1 MKVQKLSLLVFVFI
15 MSITLIGC
23 SKKNKYYLG
32 HWKKTVH
39 SVALEGTD
47 NNPLM
52 SPIYRHWEHKDAL
65 ISNFENEISNLL
77 DLLKRGMV
85 ASSDGYL
92 FGRRKQKETKHYDPI
107 TRLKEDD
114 DEKLAKKKKKKNIPV
129 FEWYRYSSILI
140 LANEFGSGLLS
151 LKNAIPFVD
160 HSPDIEKP
168 VRVVSIL
175 TKNRLEWSLTE
186 IACST
191 FGIVLSP
198 MYDALGTEGVTHS
211 INLVKSS
218 TVIVSM
224 EALKTILSVLHLT
237 PEIRYVVLLRP
248 DDGGDPE
255 FPLHKVE
262 KTNEYLRAYGEKV
275 SLEPYNIPSHIRF
288 ITFEAV
294 MVLGFSD
301 PRLPTPSGYDD
312 INSIYFT
319 SGTTGTP
326 KGVIHTNGN
335 WISGAA
341 SSLRSFLNRSD
352 CSLDPTDR
360 YLSFLPQAHIFEREV
375 QHILAYSGA
384 TICFYGG
391 DITKIGEDLQATRP
405 TVFIAVPRLFTR
417 IYKGKILPEVRKKSD
432 FSQKFFFKLVKHK
445 IESKHPVNH
454 WLYDTLVFKKISS
467 VLGGS
472 IKFTLSGA
480 APLDEDTQRTMR
492 AVLKSY
498 VVQGYGTTEALAAF
512 CPEFTDL
519 RVDNVGGPIPCVEYR
534 LLSIPEM
541 EYDSKATPPRGELLI
556 RGKTVFKG
564 YLKQPNETAEA
575 IDSDGWLHTGDIA
588 EITEEGTVRIIDRR
602 KHLFKLSQGEY
613 ISPETLENIYLAHS
627 PFVSQIFITAITTE
641 SSIVALV
648 VPDPEYTK
656 TWIQKNAVSDSVPD
670 NSLVKELC
678 KEANNVYL
686 SSSGSKSTEL
696 RKAIAASL
704 KEVELKQGI
713 KGFKRIGDFLL
724 ECEGFTIENG
734 LLTPTNKLMRH
745 KAGKVY
751 SSLIEE
757 IYKIINGRQDAK
769 KD

>member
-23 SKKNKYYLG
+23 SKKNKYHLG
-32 HWKKTVH
+32 NWKKTVH

-47 NNPLM
+47 DNPLM
-52 SPIYRHWEHKDAL
+52 SSIYRHWEHKGAL
-65 ISNFENEISNLL
+65 IGNFENEISNLIE
-77 DLLKRGMV
+77 LLKRGMV

-92 FGRRKQKETKHYDPI
+92 FGRRKQKESKHYDPI

-114 DEKLAKKKKKKNIPV
+114 DQKLAKKKKKKNIPI
-129 FEWYRYSSILI
+129 FEWYRYSSVLT
-140 LANEFGSGLLS
+140 LASEFGSGLLA
-151 LKNAIPFVD
+151 LKDAVPFVD

-168 VRVVSIL
+168 VRVISIL

-198 MYDALGTEGVTHS
+198 MYDALGTEGVAHS

-218 TVIVSM
+218 TVVVSM
-224 EALKTILSVLHLT
+224 EALKTILGVLHET
-237 PEIRYVVLLRP
+237 PAIRYVVLLRP
-248 DDGGDPE
+248 DNGGDPDS
-255 FPLHKVE
+255 PLHKVE
-262 KTNEYLRAYGEKV
+262 KTKEYLRAYGEEV
-275 SLEPYNIPSHIRF
+275 SLEPYSIPDHVKF

-294 MVLGFSD
+294 MILGFSN
-301 PRLPTPSGYDD
+301 PQQPTPSGYND

-319 SGTTGTP
+319 SGTTGVP
-326 KGVIHTNGN
+326 KGAIHTNGN

-352 CSLDPTDR
+352 CSLGPTDR

-375 QHILAYSGA
+375 QHILTYSGA

-391 DITKIGEDLQATRP
+391 DILKIGEDMQAAKP

-432 FSQKFFFKLVKHK
+432 FTQRFFFKLVKRK
-445 IESKHPVNH
+445 TESNHPVKH

-467 VLGGS
+467 VLGGK

-480 APLDEDTQRTMR
+480 APLDNDTQRNMR
-492 AVLKSY
+492 AVLRTNL
-498 VVQGYGTTEALAAF
+498 VQGYGTTEALAAF

-519 RVDNVGGPIPCVEYR
+519 RVDNVGGPIPCIEYR

-541 EYDSKATPPRGELLI
+541 EYDSKANPPRGELLI
-556 RGKTVFKG
+556 RGATIFKG
-564 YLKQPNETAEA
+564 YLKQPKETAEA
-575 IDSDGWLHTGDIA
+575 IDSDGWLHTGDVA
-588 EITEEGTVRIIDRR
+588 EITENGTVRIIDRR

-613 ISPETLENIYLAHS
+613 ISPEALENIYLAHS
-627 PFVSQIFITAITTE
+627 PFVSQIFITALTTE
-641 SSIVALV
+641 SSIVAFI

-656 TWIQKNAVSDSVPD
+656 TWIKKNIASDSVVD

-678 KEANNVYL
+678 EEANNVYL

-696 RKAIAASL
+696 RKAIIYSL

-713 KGFKRIGDFLL
+713 KGFKKIGDFLL

-745 KAGKVY
+745 KAGKHY
-751 SSLIEE
+751 SSLIEK
-757 IYKIINGRQDAK
+757 IYNIINGRQDAK